1 MVDVPCE
8 QLQAND
14 DPAAAKR
21 GPCAEQIAAVLACEP
36 TPTVPTI
43 EFQF

>member
-1 MVDVPCE
+1 MVGLSCE
-8 QLQAND
+8 QVRATEDL
-14 DPAAAKR
+14 AAAKR
-21 GPCAEQIAAVLACEP
+21 GACANEIAAVLACEP